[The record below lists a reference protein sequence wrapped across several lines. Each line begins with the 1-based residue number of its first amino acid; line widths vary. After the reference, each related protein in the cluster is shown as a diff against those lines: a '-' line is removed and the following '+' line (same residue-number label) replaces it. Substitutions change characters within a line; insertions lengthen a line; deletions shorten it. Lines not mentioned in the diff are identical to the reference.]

1 VGECARRVASDL
13 SNGWDAIADRLIAVR
28 STVGAEVVRDWAR
41 LLPAGGAVVDIG
53 CGAGVPVSATL
64 IDAGLQISGI
74 DASPTLVAAFRQ
86 RFPMAR
92 VACEAAEESGF
103 FGRKFDGAVAIGLL
117 FLLPAEGQ
125 RAVIGRVAS
134 ALSSGGRFLFSAPR
148 QRCAWTDLLTGRPSR
163 SLGFDRYER
172 ILGTAGMRVVATHVD
187 EGENHYIDAERV
199 AG

>member
-1 VGECARRVASDL
+1 MGECARRVASDL

>member
-1 VGECARRVASDL
+1 MASDL